1 MQKSPPKKKT
11 IAISVD
17 LEHVLEL
24 NRLAELEDRPV
35 SRIVREALDLGLPA
49 IRRRH
54 GIADPTTTT
63 ASPEA

>member
-1 MQKSPPKKKT
+1 MPKTPPRKKT

-17 LEHVLEL
+17 MEHVLEL

-54 GIADPTTTT
+54 GIADP
-63 ASPEA
+63 SPTLVSPAD